1 MMRKLFFERLI
12 TLIYLLAAT
21 SLAGMALMIMTWSIY
36 EVFEHALTA
45 VEHEKQFITIM
56 LQSVGAI
63 IIAVAI
69 LDVAKYMVEEEVF
82 RNKEL
87 RSAREARQTLTK
99 IMVIVAIAVSI
110 EGLVYIFKA
119 GAQDIRLLIY
129 PALLIITAVILM
141 VGLGYYQKLSVIA
154 EKYDGDNS

>member
-1 MMRKLFFERLI
+1 MDRHIFERLF
-12 TLIYLLAAT
+12 TVIYLLAAT
-21 SLAGMALMIMTWSIY
+21 SLAGMALLIMAWSIY

-45 VEHEKQFITIM
+45 LNHEKQFITIM

-119 GAQDIRLLIY
+119 GALDIRLLVY
-129 PALLIITAVILM
+129 PALLILTAVVLI
-141 VGLGYYQKLSVIA
+141 VGLGFYQKLSVGA
-154 EKYDGDNS
+154 EEHDGESR